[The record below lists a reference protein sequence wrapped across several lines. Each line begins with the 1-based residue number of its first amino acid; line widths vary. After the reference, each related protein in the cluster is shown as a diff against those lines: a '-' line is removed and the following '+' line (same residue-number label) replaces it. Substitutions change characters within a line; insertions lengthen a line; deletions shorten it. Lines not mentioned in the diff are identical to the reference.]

1 MSKLT
6 VSIPDDLHQKIRE
19 ELEKQGITTSQ
30 FIEQAVTNFF
40 ENPKGEI
47 NMATHTLAFQV
58 SEELFQRVKAYL
70 ARYEEIYHRKLS
82 QKEFVIGLIEAE
94 LDEADEEFAAAEA
107 AAATENLEAEQAAE
121 EPATDESAEEPVTA
135 EDEDTPDE
143 AERTE
148 NDSEQA
154 EAYEEE
160 TPAYNEDAA
169 QPEEAEDAEP
179 DAEEAEESEDATN
192 QQEVDTQQWIIENY
206 DPKAYQIDSYIH
218 EQSPDIAG
226 AVEPE
231 LTEDEDDDTLGA
243 GDQGVMVGY
252 ACDETPEYMPMA
264 VVAAQRLAA
273 LLEVL
278 RLTDAFPDIGPDGK
292 VQVTMEYV
300 GDIPARITKVVVS
313 VQHSPETCLED
324 LRDMLQEKLFPLA
337 FKGMPADNVELL
349 LNPSDRF
356 IQGGPDADTGLTGRK
371 LMVDTYGPFVPHGG
385 GAFSGKDPSKVD
397 RSGAYIAR
405 FIAKNLVAARIAQRC
420 QVTLAYAIGQAEP
433 VMVSVDTF
441 GTCKVCE
448 DDCLAMAVR
457 LSFDLTPAGIIKQ
470 LNLLNPIYARTA
482 TGGHFGRE
490 AFPWET
496 IESMSEF
503 TACIE

>member
-1 MSKLT
+1 MKTAFDTENRDMTPRFYTAEAVLRGHPDKLCDLIADT
-6 VSIPDDLHQKIRE
+6 VLDECLKYDSASRVACEVMATRGHIIVAGE
-19 ELEKQGITTSQ
+19 ITTTAMPDV
-30 FIEQAVTNFF
+30 FNIARDTLREVGY
-40 ENPKGEI
+40 NPKE
-47 NMATHTLAFQV
+47 
-58 SEELFQRVKAYL
+58 
-70 ARYEEIYHRKLS
+70 
-82 QKEFVIGLIEAE
+82 
-94 LDEADEEFAAAEA
+94 
-107 AAATENLEAEQAAE
+107 
-121 EPATDESAEEPVTA
+121 
-135 EDEDTPDE
+135 
-143 AERTE
+143 
-148 NDSEQA
+148 
-154 EAYEEE
+154 
-160 TPAYNEDAA
+160 
-169 QPEEAEDAEP
+169 
-179 DAEEAEESEDATN
+179 
-192 QQEVDTQQWIIENY
+192 
-206 DPKAYQIDSYIH
+206 YQIDSYIH

-264 VVAAQRLAA
+264 VVAAQHLAA

-278 RLTDAFPDIGPDGK
+278 RLTDTFPDIGPDGK
-292 VQVTMEYV
+292 VQVTMEYA
-300 GDIPARITKVVVS
+300 GDIPVRITKVVVS
-313 VQHSPETCLED
+313 VQHTSETCLED
-324 LRDMLQEKLFPLA
+324 LRDMLREKLFPLA

-349 LNPSDRF
+349 LNPSGRF

-397 RSGAYIAR
+397 RSGAYMAR
-405 FIAKNLVAARIAQRC
+405 FIAKNLVAAHIAQRC

-457 LSFDLTPAGIIKQ
+457 MSFDLTPAGIIKQ

-482 TGGHFGRE
+482 TGGHFGRD

>member
-1 MSKLT
+1 
-6 VSIPDDLHQKIRE
+6 
-19 ELEKQGITTSQ
+19 
-30 FIEQAVTNFF
+30 
-40 ENPKGEI
+40 
-47 NMATHTLAFQV
+47 
-58 SEELFQRVKAYL
+58 
-70 ARYEEIYHRKLS
+70 
-82 QKEFVIGLIEAE
+82 
-94 LDEADEEFAAAEA
+94 
-107 AAATENLEAEQAAE
+107 
-121 EPATDESAEEPVTA
+121 
-135 EDEDTPDE
+135 
-143 AERTE
+143 
-148 NDSEQA
+148 
-154 EAYEEE
+154 
-160 TPAYNEDAA
+160 
-169 QPEEAEDAEP
+169 
-179 DAEEAEESEDATN
+179 
-192 QQEVDTQQWIIENY
+192 
-206 DPKAYQIDSYIH
+206 
-218 EQSPDIAG
+218 
-226 AVEPE
+226 
-231 LTEDEDDDTLGA
+231 
-243 GDQGVMVGY
+243 
-252 ACDETPEYMPMA
+252 
-264 VVAAQRLAA
+264 
-273 LLEVL
+273 
-278 RLTDAFPDIGPDGK
+278 
-292 VQVTMEYV
+292 
-300 GDIPARITKVVVS
+300 

-349 LNPSDRF
+349 LNPCGRF

-397 RSGAYIAR
+397 RSGAYMAR
-405 FIAKNLVAARIAQRC
+405 FIAKNLVAAHIAQRC

-457 LSFDLTPAGIIKQ
+457 MSFDLTPAGIIKQ